1 MSPPDLDIPVFKN
14 LSNRTVWYMRNLIS
28 MLPSGFEDI
37 FCFKWM
43 WYNNFY
49 NWLANGHNVT
59 NIAHCK
65 HRLCA
70 DATDHIQVS
79 TKEYLLFFWQYVFN
93 SCQTMSQALTKFQ
106 KTSLMRKKIMLCCL
120 MWEEKQKKEKK
131 TQNLKIQL
139 LQLHID
145 IIWSN
150 NSKQFTM
157 LLHFTTI
164 FIHILRLLLL
174 LLQVV

>member
-1 MSPPDLDIPVFKN
+1 
-14 LSNRTVWYMRNLIS
+14 
-28 MLPSGFEDI
+28 
-37 FCFKWM
+37 
-43 WYNNFY
+43 
-49 NWLANGHNVT
+49 
-59 NIAHCK
+59 
-65 HRLCA
+65 
-70 DATDHIQVS
+70 
-79 TKEYLLFFWQYVFN
+79 
-93 SCQTMSQALTKFQ
+93 
-106 KTSLMRKKIMLCCL
+106 MLCCL

>member
-1 MSPPDLDIPVFKN
+1 MPSTLVKPCLKPHKIPKNFLSDEEEEDNAMLLD
-14 LSNRTVWYMRNLIS
+14 MRR
-28 MLPSGFEDI
+28 E
-37 FCFKWM
+37 
-43 WYNNFY
+43 
-49 NWLANGHNVT
+49 
-59 NIAHCK
+59 
-65 HRLCA
+65 
-70 DATDHIQVS
+70 
-79 TKEYLLFFWQYVFN
+79 TKK
-93 SCQTMSQALTKFQ
+93 TK
-106 KTSLMRKKIMLCCL
+106 KR
-120 MWEEKQKKEKK
+120 KK

-145 IIWSN
+145 IIGSN